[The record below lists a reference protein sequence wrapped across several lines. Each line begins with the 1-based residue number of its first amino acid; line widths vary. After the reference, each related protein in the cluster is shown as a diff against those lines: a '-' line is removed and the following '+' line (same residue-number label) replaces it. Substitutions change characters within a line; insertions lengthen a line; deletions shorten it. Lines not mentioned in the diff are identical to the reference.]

1 MHIASPLFVSLR
13 RLRPSRSRPSCLP
26 SSPVSTLGRLSFV
39 SFVTLVS
46 FVRPPSASAQPAD
59 AVGVRAQGMGG
70 AFTAV
75 ADDATATWWNA
86 AGLAGGAYFSSVLE
100 YGHLPNA
107 GDATDKTVKG
117 VSIAFPALGLSYY
130 RLPISEMR
138 PAGSTGQGA
147 AIRQDQGTLSELGVT
162 VGQSLGNHFVVGS
175 TLKVMSAGQTRA
187 GLDLGGMVTFG
198 MARIGL
204 SVRNLTEP
212 TFGEGTDAL
221 ALKRQA
227 RAGFALSTGPRGVIG
242 TGAVAVDADLTTT
255 VTTLGEQRRVAV
267 GGEIWTTQRV
277 LGLRGGVSR
286 NLVGSEETSLSGGA
300 SVAFR
305 RQRSLTSY
313 VDGQVTGGSEETPR
327 SWSVGV
333 RLTF

>member
-1 MHIASPLFVSLR
+1 MRIAPRLVVSPRRPLPSLSRSCPPSPVPSLR
-13 RLRPSRSRPSCLP
+13 WW
-26 SSPVSTLGRLSFV
+26 LSFV
-39 SFVTLVS
+39 SFVTFLS
-46 FVRPPSASAQPAD
+46 FVLARPAEAQPAD

-70 AFTAV
+70 AFTAL
-75 ADDATATWWNA
+75 ADDASATWWNA
-86 AGLAGGAYFSSVLE
+86 AGLAGGSYFSSVLE
-100 YGHLPNA
+100 YGQLPNP
-107 GDATDKTVKG
+107 TDKTVKG
-117 VSIAFPALGLSYY
+117 VSIAFPALGFSYY

-138 PAGSTGQGA
+138 PATSTGRGA

-175 TLKVMSAGQTRA
+175 TLKVLNADQLRG

-204 SVRNLTEP
+204 SVRNVTEP
-212 TFGEGTDAL
+212 TFGDGADAL
-221 ALKRQA
+221 ELKRQA

-255 VTTLGEQRRVAV
+255 VTAAGEQRRVAV
-267 GGEIWTTQRV
+267 GGEIWTAQRV

-313 VDGQVTGGSEETPR
+313 VDGQVTVGSDETPR

>member
-13 RLRPSRSRPSCLP
+13 RL
-26 SSPVSTLGRLSFV
+26 SSSASTLRWLSFVPFV
-39 SFVTLVS
+39 SFVAFVS
-46 FVRPPSASAQPAD
+46 FVHARPAEAQPAD

-75 ADDATATWWNA
+75 ADDATAAWWNP
-86 AGLAGGAYFSSVLE
+86 AGLAGGSYFSSILE
-100 YGHLPNA
+100 YGHLPNP
-107 GDATDKTVKG
+107 TDTTTKAFF
-117 VSIAFPALGLSYY
+117 IAFPALGLSYY

>member
-1 MHIASPLFVSLR
+1 MPLALTRLVCLLTSARTPRLCFLASV
-13 RLRPSRSRPSCLP
+13 
-26 SSPVSTLGRLSFV
+26 SFV
-39 SFVTLVS
+39 SFVT
-46 FVRPPSASAQPAD
+46 FVHARPAEAQPAD
-59 AVGVRAQGMGG
+59 ALGVRAQGMGG

-75 ADDATATWWNA
+75 ADDATAAWWNP
-86 AGLAGGAYFSSVLE
+86 AGLAGGSYFSSVLE
-100 YGHLPNA
+100 YGHLPNP
-107 GDATDKTVKG
+107 TDSTTKAVF
-117 VSIAFPALGLSYY
+117 IAFPALGLSYY

-138 PAGSTGQGA
+138 PATSTGPGA

-175 TLKVMSAGQTRA
+175 TLKVMTAGQTHA

-204 SVRNLTEP
+204 SVRNVTEP
-212 TFGEGTDAL
+212 TFGEGADAL

-255 VTTLGEQRRVAV
+255 VTAFGEQQRVAL

-313 VDGQVTGGSEETPR
+313 VDGQVTAGSDETPR

>member
-1 MHIASPLFVSLR
+1 M
-13 RLRPSRSRPSCLP
+13 
-26 SSPVSTLGRLSFV
+26 
-39 SFVTLVS
+39 
-46 FVRPPSASAQPAD
+46 
-59 AVGVRAQGMGG
+59 
-70 AFTAV
+70 
-75 ADDATATWWNA
+75 
-86 AGLAGGAYFSSVLE
+86 
-100 YGHLPNA
+100 
-107 GDATDKTVKG
+107 
-117 VSIAFPALGLSYY
+117 
-130 RLPISEMR
+130 
-138 PAGSTGQGA
+138 
-147 AIRQDQGTLSELGVT
+147 T

-175 TLKVMSAGQTRA
+175 TLKVMTAGQTHA

-204 SVRNLTEP
+204 SVRNVTEP
-212 TFGEGTDAL
+212 TFGEGAEAL

-255 VTTLGEQRRVAV
+255 VTAFGEQQRVAV
-267 GGEIWTTQRV
+267 GGEVWTTQRA

-286 NLVGSEETSLSGGA
+286 NLVGTEETSLSGGA

-313 VDGQVTGGSEETPR
+313 VDGQVTGGSDETPR

>member
-1 MHIASPLFVSLR
+1 MRIAPRLVVSPRSL
-13 RLRPSRSRPSCLP
+13 L
-26 SSPVSTLGRLSFV
+26 SSLSTLSYPPSLVPSLQRWLSFV
-39 SFVTLVS
+39 SVVTFVS
-46 FVRPPSASAQPAD
+46 FVHTRPAEAQPAD

-75 ADDATATWWNA
+75 ADDASATWWNPA
-86 AGLAGGAYFSSVLE
+86 ALAGGSYFSSVLE
-100 YGHLPNA
+100 YGHLPNPN
-107 GDATDKTVKG
+107 DATVKG

-138 PAGSTGQGA
+138 PSTSTGALA
-147 AIRQDQGTLSELGVT
+147 AIRQDQGTLSEFGVT
-162 VGQSLGNHFVVGS
+162 VGQSLGNYFVVGS
-175 TLKVMSAGQTRA
+175 TLKVMTAGQTQA

-198 MARIGL
+198 LARIGL
-204 SVRNLTEP
+204 MVRNVTEP
-212 TFGEGTDAL
+212 TFGEGADAL
-221 ALKRQA
+221 ALRRQA

-255 VTTLGEQRRVAV
+255 VTAAGEQRRVAV

-313 VDGQVTGGSEETPR
+313 VDGQVTGGTDETPR
-327 SWSVGV
+327 SWSVGL